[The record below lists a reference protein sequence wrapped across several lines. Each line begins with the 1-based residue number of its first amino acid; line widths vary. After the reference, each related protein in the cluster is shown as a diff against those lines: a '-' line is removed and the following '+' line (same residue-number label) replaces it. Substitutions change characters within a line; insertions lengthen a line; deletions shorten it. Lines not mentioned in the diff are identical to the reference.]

1 MQFTEKSSANNIIA
15 GRAAAQQALDFFV
28 TSRENS
34 PDFTTIAMADADG
47 RSNMRSEAVKN
58 KLQVT
63 KRGFVEEAGQ
73 DMADASMA
81 AKTRN
86 EDKKRHAR
94 RFAGVAG
101 IGMALGQGAM
111 WKKINDKEKAERQAH
126 WDRQDALKNEI
137 LSAIKLNNEG
147 RGQTNNFS
155 PYPGLIKG
163 EDGQWKVD
171 PNFGNTAP
179 STPPATPPGSG
190 STPQPPGSVQK
201 MSYTPGS
208 GQDYLTGDWLKAAQ
222 EVASLEA
229 SGNYNAYNQ
238 GGRTE
243 FEPINSGDYKS
254 DWGRDMTS
262 MTINEVMEKQS
273 GWNDR
278 SITDAQWRASAPG
291 KIHAAG
297 GFQFIGPTLPGVVRR
312 AGIDPNSKFDIPTQQ
327 KLFKFHALEVGGFHP
342 WSATK
347 GKGLEQKYAH
357 LFGAV

>member
-1 MQFTEKSSANNIIA
+1 MKFFERSSASNVTA
-15 GRAAAQQALDFFV
+15 GRAGAQAALDFHV
-28 TSRENS
+28 ANRENS
-34 PDFTTIAMADADG
+34 NDYTTMAKAAMDG
-47 RSNMRSEAVKN
+47 RSKERQAVTAANSQIARQGLRTATDVKLYEMEADLEKDVRDIK
-58 KLQVT
+58 
-63 KRGFVEEAGQ
+63 AP
-73 DMADASMA
+73 
-81 AKTRN
+81 
-86 EDKKRHAR
+86 AR
-94 RFAGVAG
+94 RFAGIVG
-101 IGMALGQGAM
+101 IGQALGGYAM
-111 WKKINDKEKAERQAH
+111 WKKMRDKDQKALDDLNDKLDRNFQQRQQMAMQGTQLPQSALDLLRESGIQLDESGNPSVMPGHFDVEK
-126 WDRQDALKNEI
+126 
-137 LSAIKLNNEG
+137 
-147 RGQTNNFS
+147 
-155 PYPGLIKG
+155 
-163 EDGQWKVD
+163 
-171 PNFGNTAP
+171 
-179 STPPATPPGSG
+179 PPGMKDV
-190 STPQPPGSVQK
+190 PAPAPAAPVQK

-222 EVASLEA
+222 EVLSLEA

-243 FEPINSGDYKS
+243 FEPINSGDYKA

-357 LFGAV
+357 LFRGG